1 MAAQALRGRLRRLLL
16 AEGVRRPGGDH
27 GRAGSVRRGDGAR
40 QGAPSGERARH
51 GDGRAGGHH
60 PRDRRAEGAL
70 AQADPDRRGD
80 LVPGLLGA
88 RVGVR
93 PGLAQDQGGQ
103 VERRVGRDRPEGLD
117 DLRAQGQ
124 VVHAG
129 RADRPGRAQA
139 PGPHLLHHGHG
150 AGRGAGAPALPD
162 HPGAGVQRAL
172 HRGGSDPGRERGRR
186 CRQRLGR
193 GDHDPH
199 ERARRARRLG
209 RRRRAHGARRAQ
221 AARERARRRRGPGD
235 PPAARPAR
243 DRGRAAA
250 PELLARADAD
260 HEARRAGPGGLAA
273 EVAVGRDQPVAHRAR
288 RGRPGRGGRLLGLP
302 LDLPPAALSRELDR
316 GRHDRDPQEHHR
328 RARARPAQA
337 RSRSSRCLAKDQ

>member
-1 MAAQALRGRLRRLLL
+1 MYALVHYRAWTSRS
-16 AEGVRRPGGDH
+16 RRPRRHSETSCVPGLPTTTRVRTPRGTTRPSSTGATWQRKLYEAGYAGFSWPKEYGGRGATH
-27 GRAGSVRRGDGAR
+27 GRAGPVRRGDGAR
-40 QGAPSGERARH
+40 QGALPGERARH
-51 GDGRAGGHH
+51 GDGRAGGDH
-60 PRDRRAEGAL
+60 PRHRRPEGAL
-70 AQADPDRRGD
+70 AQADPDRRRD

-88 RVGVR
+88 RVGLR

-172 HRGGSDPGRERGRR
+172 HRGGSHPGRERRRR

-193 GDHDPH
+193 RDHDAH
-199 ERARRARRLG
+199 ERARRPRRLG
-209 RRRRAHGARRAQ
+209 RRRRADRARRAQ
-221 AARERARRRRGPGD
+221 GARPRARRRRGPD
-235 PPAARPAR
+235 HPPAARPAR

-250 PELLARADAD
+250 PELLAR
-260 HEARRAGPGGLAA
+260 R
-273 EVAVGRDQPVAHRAR
+273 
-288 RGRPGRGGRLLGLP
+288 
-302 LDLPPAALSRELDR
+302 
-316 GRHDRDPQEHHR
+316 
-328 RARARPAQA
+328 
-337 RSRSSRCLAKDQ
+337 